1 MVTMR
6 FLIAL
11 AFAAPMF
18 AQNCTWVVTPTSFSI
33 SADTYTGT
41 VHVTQTLGQRVRQLL
56 GDVPQT
62 IGCTSLR

>member
-18 AQNCTWVVTPTSFSI
+18 AQI
-33 SADTYTGT
+33 L
-41 VHVTQTLGQRVRQLL
+41 HVGGHSDQL
-56 GDVPQT
+56 
-62 IGCTSLR
+62 